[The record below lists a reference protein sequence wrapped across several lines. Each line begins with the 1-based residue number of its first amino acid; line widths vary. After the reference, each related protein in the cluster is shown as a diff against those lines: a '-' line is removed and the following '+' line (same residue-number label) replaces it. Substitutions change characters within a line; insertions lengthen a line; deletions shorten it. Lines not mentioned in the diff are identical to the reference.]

1 MGAAER
7 SEGLSNKLRHLV
19 ADMVTYPAAL
29 DNAQH
34 GIRVNSVCPS
44 WVDTPM
50 VRKAMEDVPDLAG
63 MIEAAVPIGRI
74 AIVDEVADAVMFF
87 CSPMSSYATGCNLV
101 LDGGTTLSAG
111 R

>member
-1 MGAAER
+1 
-7 SEGLSNKLRHLV
+7 V
-19 ADMVTYPAAL
+19 QADIVTFLAAL
-29 DNAQH
+29 DNAKY
-34 GIRVNSVCPS
+34 GIRVNSLCPS

-74 AIVDEVADAVMFF
+74 ALAEEVADTAMFF
-87 CSPMSSYATGCNLV
+87 CSSMSSYATGCNMI